1 MQTKAS
7 PQLVLASGSP
17 RRQQLL
23 ESLGL
28 NFLVHPSGA
37 DEDMEGIPAP
47 AEYVTH
53 LARRKAERVA
63 AVYKDKAREEGRPYV
78 VLSADTTVVV
88 DGLMLGKPTSE
99 AHARELLM
107 RLEGRRHTVFTGV
120 CVMDAESGRA
130 KTGFSTTDVWMRP
143 LTREE
148 IDRYIA
154 SGEPMDKA
162 GAYAIQGLGAV
173 LVRRIEGDYFTV
185 VGLPVGLV
193 VDYLEEFG
201 IRVL

>member
-1 MQTKAS
+1 MSEQTS

-23 ESLGL
+23 QGLGL
-28 NFLVHPSGA
+28 HFIVHPSGA
-37 DEDMEGIPAP
+37 DEDIEGTPAP
-47 AEYVTH
+47 AEYVTL

-63 AVYKDKAREEGRPYV
+63 AVYRDKATKDGVRYV
-78 VLSADTTVVV
+78 VLAADTTVVL

-120 CVMDAESGRA
+120 CVMDAHTGEA
-130 KTGFSTTDVWMRP
+130 KTGFSATDVWMRP
-143 LTREE
+143 LTREQ

-162 GAYAIQGLGAV
+162 GAYAIQGLGAT
-173 LVRRIEGDYFTV
+173 LIRRIEGDYFTV

-193 VDYLEEFG
+193 ADYLEDFG